1 MTDRYRVFCPP
12 TACRYGCVFWQ
23 SFLCTYIPTVLTY
36 TMTCTL
42 CICPESLLVL
52 LAESKANSEGT
63 EREDDPA
70 VS

>member
-1 MTDRYRVFCPP
+1 MCLPFSVP
-12 TACRYGCVFWQ
+12 TY
-23 SFLCTYIPTVLTY
+23 LLLTY

-42 CICPESLLVL
+42 CICPESLLVSL
-52 LAESKANSEGT
+52 VESKANSEGT